1 MLILSRVSAA
11 FHNRKGETVFTVRP
25 GQLNTFL
32 EAPEE
37 IREDPLFD
45 MLSADGS
52 LEAVKSVQQRK
63 KLENDPLQGVTP
75 EGRKTPQTSA
85 AEGEENPEEP
95 ETALAKKP
103 SGKKG

>member
-75 EGRKTPQTSA
+75 EGKKIQ
-85 AEGEENPEEP
+85 P
-95 ETALAKKP
+95 ETPAQADGEPAAQPESAAKKP
-103 SGKKG
+103 AKKA